1 MSVRPAAVRPSAAR
15 PSAAPINPALGAPPP
30 EQGFWARW
38 WSRPFNRIRTF
49 VSLGLL
55 GLWFLYLLIAG

>member
-1 MSVRPAAVRPSAAR
+1 MSVRPTAVRPPVAR
-15 PSAAPINPALGAPPP
+15 PSAPVGSLGSPPP

-49 VSLGLL
+49 VGLGLL
-55 GLWFLYLLIAG
+55 TLALLYGLVAG